1 MRGVFAD
8 AGTVPSGG
16 SHSRAS
22 EYSLALDV
30 LLVTARR
37 EDWNKMPPAIA
48 VTGCMG
54 LSLRGAHFCESRN
67 TRLRSTILLL
77 PRGAQDENKT
87 PWHRGDRGKG
97 MSLRG
102 SLRSSVYSL
111 ALESPLGNR
120 EARRARLIFNAVSLN
135 PMQGTVFPGGSL
147 LRASEYSL
155 ALDNSLVTAR
165 RARRE

>member
-1 MRGVFAD
+1 MKKINTLKTVAFQTARRARRGRSFMRGGFAD
-8 AGTVPSGG
+8 AGTVSSGG

-22 EYSLALDV
+22 EYSLALDM

-54 LSLRGAHFCESRN
+54 L
-67 TRLRSTILLL
+67 
-77 PRGAQDENKT
+77 
-87 PWHRGDRGKG
+87 
-97 MSLRG
+97 SLRG

-147 LRASEYSL
+147 LRVSEYSL
-155 ALDNSLVTAR
+155 ALDNSFVTAR